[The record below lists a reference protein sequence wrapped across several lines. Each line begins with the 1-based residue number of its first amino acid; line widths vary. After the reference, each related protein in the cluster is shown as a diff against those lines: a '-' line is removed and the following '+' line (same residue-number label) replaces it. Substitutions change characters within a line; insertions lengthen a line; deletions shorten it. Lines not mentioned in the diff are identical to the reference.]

1 MSAYTVNTEL
11 RITEKPHWIG
21 TRQPTVLAKVAT
33 VKQTSTGILYALD
46 YTSSKQANGK
56 PVQVTKFL
64 FEREL
69 DKRVT
74 EIVKRGR
81 KPRQQKQTL
90 KAAA

>member
-1 MSAYTVNTEL
+1 VSYTVNTTL
-11 RITEKPHWIG
+11 RITERPHWLA
-21 TRQPTVLAKVAT
+21 TREPVTVLATVAA
-33 VKQTSTGILYALD
+33 VKQTSVGVLYSLD
-46 YTSSKQANGK
+46 FVATKTANGK

-81 KPRQQKQTL
+81 KPRQQKQPL